1 MKEFKYTITDEI
13 GIHARPAGII
23 AKKAKEFADTVI
35 TITKLDKS
43 VEVKKIMAVMGL
55 GVQKGDT
62 VTIKAEGNSE
72 DVAIEELEKLFK
84 ELL

>member
-1 MKEFKYTITDEI
+1 MKEFKYTIVDEI

-35 TITKLDKS
+35 TITKNDKT
-43 VEVKKIMAVMGL
+43 VEIKKIMAVMGL

-62 VTIKAEGNSE
+62 VTIKADGNSE
-72 DVAIEELEKLFK
+72 DAAIEELEKLFK